1 MRSRPEIGSTPLIWA
16 LLLVSVSIIAG
27 SSADSAIGA
36 LRQTAYADTLSDA
49 TSRFDAVFEFRSNN
63 HSEPVIPLP
72 NMSAGLMSVPV
83 DWRAAFRALNLRAA
97 RLRQD
102 WLSGEFVAAAAAIPD
117 RELKAMRAE
126 AMAHLATSQRKG
138 MFAPASG
145 RSVPYSHILDH
156 MPVMSAF
163 YRDPLFIS
171 TLEQI
176 SGRKLLLSHETDPH
190 AMTVYYYNRPG
201 DFTGWHYDTS
211 FYHGERL
218 TVLVPLIDNSSCR
231 LQVELHSRE
240 NEGLAAEQHEG
251 RAKDDQTSW
260 FGQFGVLVGQARSQ
274 QQQTK
279 QGAQEVTPFDEMVC
293 RSKRSSCML
302 ACVHAYTNTPMHA
315 GTRACTNAHFR
326 ACTRAGAQ
334 ACMVACMRTHAQWY
348 MHTAHGRM
356 HTCARA
362 RMQDDAWRGAVLQW
376 RPGPAPCD
384 TDGWPEGGRRAA
396 HHALARVRHDAGGQP
411 VLVSR
416 STGSIVGMGGTP
428 RRA

>member
-36 LRQTAYADTLSDA
+36 LRQTAYADTLSDV
-49 TSRFDAVFEFRSNN
+49 TSRFDPVLEFRSNN

-293 RSKRSSCML
+293 RSKRTTPGEVL
-302 ACVHAYTNTPMHA
+302 FFNGDQVRHRVTPMGGRKEGDELRIMLSLEYVTTQEA
-315 GTRACTNAHFR
+315 NPFWWAIYMLGQWGGYFGFPWYVYALVYVVPLSIVRVVV
-326 ACTRAGAQ
+326 GAERRLRGS
-334 ACMVACMRTHAQWY
+334 AEDNFTV
-348 MHTAHGRM
+348 
-356 HTCARA
+356 
-362 RMQDDAWRGAVLQW
+362 GAV
-376 RPGPAPCD
+376 
-384 TDGWPEGGRRAA
+384 
-396 HHALARVRHDAGGQP
+396 ALIAVTLGYGYFMKLAG
-411 VLVSR
+411 VSFW
-416 STGSIVGMGGTP
+416 
-428 RRA
+428 